1 MSTGGKVATVVAA
14 AATGLVLLLLTPLLV
29 VAAALAAAAGATA
42 TCATTGTALAS
53 GTGPAGSAAGLTG
66 EQSANARTIV
76 SVALG
81 VVGARLGA
89 PTAQRAAVIAVAT
102 AMQESTLRNL
112 GYGDRDSIGLFQQR
126 NAWGSRAQRMD
137 PAAATTM
144 FLTGGHAGQPGLLAV
159 AGWQAMPVWQ
169 AAQSVQVSAFP
180 TAYAR
185 WQALARTVVSSV
197 AGTVVPIDATADCPA
212 AGSVSAGG
220 WAVPLPTGTYTLS
233 SGFGMRLHPIY
244 GTYRMHDG
252 QDLAAATGT
261 PVAAAAPGKVTFAG
275 ISGSLTSGFG
285 RLVVVD
291 HGDRI
296 ATFYGHLSAISVTSG
311 QAVTAGQVIG
321 AVGSTG
327 GSTGPHLHFQVD
339 QAGTPID
346 PVGFMT
352 AHGAAL

>member
-1 MSTGGKVATVVAA
+1 VSTSGKVATVVAA
-14 AATGLVLLLLTPLLV
+14 AATGLVLLLLTPLLM
-29 VAAALAAAAGATA
+29 VAAALAAAGATTNCTA
-42 TCATTGTALAS
+42 AGSPLTSTTGQ
-53 GTGPAGSAAGLTG
+53 AGSAAGLTG
-66 EQSANARTIV
+66 EQSVNARTIV

-89 PTAQRAAVIAVAT
+89 AAGQRAAVIAVAT

-126 NAWGSRAQRMD
+126 NAWGSREQRMD
-137 PAAATTM
+137 PVQSTTM
-144 FLTGGHAGQPGLLAV
+144 FLTGGRGQRGLLAV
-159 AGWQAMPVWQ
+159 AGWQSMPVWQ

-185 WQALARTVVSSV
+185 WEALARTVVSSV
-197 AGTVVPIDATADCPA
+197 AGTVVPIDAAADCPA
-212 AGSVSAGG
+212 AGTVSAGG
-220 WAVPLPTGTYTLS
+220 WVVPLPKVTYTLS
-233 SGFGMRLHPIY
+233 SGFGMRLHPVY

-275 ISGSLTSGFG
+275 VSGSLTSGFG

-291 HGDRI
+291 HGGGT
-296 ATFYGHLSAISVTSG
+296 ATFYGHLSAISVTAG

-339 QAGTPID
+339 RAGTPID